1 VQDSDTGDPNS
12 ARQAIDVQS
21 VSAAQERILQAIDR
35 LAASIVPLDQA
46 SGLVLAQDVVAGHD
60 NPPFDNSAM
69 DGYACRAVDI
79 AGATCERPV
88 MLPVTAE
95 IMAGTVPSLPLA
107 QGAAARIMTGA
118 PVPLGADVV
127 VPFEET
133 DEGAA
138 IKGMVGIHAPRLAQS
153 NVRRKGEDFSAGEQ
167 LLSAGTRVGPSQIA
181 LLASLGF
188 PEIAVVRRPR
198 VGVLTTGN
206 EVVDP
211 GQTLKQGQI
220 WDSNGPAI
228 AALIEQA
235 GAIPVRLG
243 IARDN
248 AADVRQRLSDAQ
260 AAGLDL
266 LITSGGVSAGDYDL
280 VKEVLRASGDIAFW
294 SVRIKPGKPLAFG
307 LLDGLPLIGLP
318 GNPVAGMIA
327 FLQFARPA
335 LMKMLGRT
343 DLFLPEIEARLL
355 DRLENRGG
363 RRNFMRVR
371 VEQSPDG
378 WTARSTGAQGSAQLS
393 TMARANGL
401 LIIPEEIAVAEPG
414 MRFQVQMP
422 GWEME

>member
-1 VQDSDTGDPNS
+1 
-12 ARQAIDVQS
+12 
-21 VSAAQERILQAIDR
+21 
-35 LAASIVPLDQA
+35 
-46 SGLVLAQDVVAGHD
+46 
-60 NPPFDNSAM
+60 
-69 DGYACRAVDI
+69 
-79 AGATCERPV
+79 
-88 MLPVTAE
+88 
-95 IMAGTVPSLPLA
+95 
-107 QGAAARIMTGA
+107 
-118 PVPLGADVV
+118 
-127 VPFEET
+127 
-133 DEGAA
+133 
-138 IKGMVGIHAPRLAQS
+138 MVGIHAPRLAQS
-153 NVRRKGEDFSAGEQ
+153 NVRRQGEDFCAGEQ

-181 LLASLGF
+181 LLASLGL

-211 GQTLKQGQI
+211 GQTLKPGQI

-248 AADVRQRLSDAQ
+248 ASDVRQRLGDAQ

-318 GNPVAGMIA
+318 GNPVAGMVA

-335 LMKMLGRT
+335 LMKMLGRA

-355 DRLENRGG
+355 DRVENRGG
-363 RRNFMRVR
+363 RRNFVRVR
-371 VEQSPDG
+371 VEQAADG
-378 WTARSTGAQGSAQLS
+378 WTATLTGAQGSAQLS

-401 LIIPEEIAVAEPG
+401 LIIPEEMTVAEPG

-422 GWEME
+422 GWEMG